1 MAPGVVCGC
10 RYGGSVAAIHGMSA
24 VMIRCRNEQ
33 ITPMD
38 NSRLFLFAAL
48 VFVGMLL
55 WQQWQA
61 DYGPRAVPDTT
72 VEQPTTTPGA
82 ADGGVDR
89 EDLPVPADTLGGV
102 AAPPAAD
109 AEGPVVDQGQ
119 LLQVDTDVLR
129 VMIDT
134 RGGVLRSIKLK
145 KYPTSLERPDDW
157 LELVHDKSDTVYI
170 VQSGLLNKQELAPTH
185 ASLFEAA
192 QSEYQLADGAD
203 ELIVPLRWEVD
214 GIEVI
219 KTYRFRRGDYLID
232 LQHQVDNNSAADWV
246 GSQYRQLRRSRPLET
261 SRLLYTYTGSVYF
274 NEADKYEKID
284 FDAIEEGQFSAAN
297 LRNRDNPEF
306 SEEIKKF
313 EGGWIAMIQH
323 YFLTAWIPGAD
334 DANTLYT
341 IARTSANPATY
352 TIGLRSENLLVP
364 SGGSGEFNS
373 SLFVGPKITQR
384 LEEISPGLELTV
396 DYGWLTFL
404 SKPLYWLLSW
414 YHDFVG
420 NWGVAII
427 LLTLT
432 VKGAFYKLSET
443 SYKSMAKMRKVSPRL
458 KTLKE
463 RYGDDR
469 QRMNQEMMKLYK
481 EEKINPMGG
490 CLPILVQIP
499 VFIALYWALLESV
512 ELRQAPFIL
521 WIEDLSVMD
530 PYYVLPILM
539 GISMVIQQKLNP
551 PPPDP
556 IQAKVMMA
564 LPFVFTIFFAFFP
577 AGLVLYWVVNNVL
590 SIAQQWV
597 ITKRIEAAGK

>member
-1 MAPGVVCGC
+1 
-10 RYGGSVAAIHGMSA
+10 VA
-24 VMIRCRNEQ
+24 V
-33 ITPMD
+33 D

-48 VFVGMLL
+48 VFVGMLM

-61 DYGPRAVPDTT
+61 DYGPRPTA
-72 VEQPTTTPGA
+72 EQQAGQSGESPRPRSASEG
-82 ADGGVDR
+82 D
-89 EDLPVPADTLGGV
+89 DLPVPAETVGSIATPSAGEAVTAV
-102 AAPPAAD
+102 AD
-109 AEGPVVDQGQ
+109 EGRM
-119 LLQVDTDVLR
+119 LQVDTDVIRAL
-129 VMIDT
+129 IDT
-134 RGGVLRSIKLK
+134 RGGVLRSLKLK
-145 KYPTSLERPDDW
+145 NYPTSLEQPNDW
-157 LELVHDKSDTVYI
+157 LELVHDRSDTVYI
-170 VQSGLLNKQELAPTH
+170 VQSGLLNKEELAPTH
-185 ASLFEAA
+185 SSLYEAA
-192 QSEYQLADGAD
+192 QTEFALADGAN
-203 ELIVPLRWEVD
+203 ELRVPLRWEKD

-219 KTYRFRRGDYLID
+219 KTYRFTRGDYLID
-232 LQHQVDNNSAADWV
+232 VLHQVTNNTDADWA

-261 SRLLYTYTGSVYF
+261 SRLLYTYTGSVYY
-274 NEADKYEKID
+274 NEAEKYEKID
-284 FDAIEEGQFSAAN
+284 FDAIEDGQFSASN
-297 LRNRDNPEF
+297 LRSRDNPD
-306 SEEIKKF
+306 SRDEIKQF

-334 DANTLYT
+334 DTNTLYT
-341 IARTSANPATY
+341 IARTAASPPTY
-352 TIGLRSENLLVP
+352 TIGLRSQNLLVR
-364 SGGSGEFNS
+364 GGESGELSS
-373 SLFVGPKITQR
+373 SLFVGPKLTQR

-414 YHDFVG
+414 YHDFVD

-469 QRMNQEMMKLYK
+469 QKMNQEMMKLYK

-530 PYYVLPILM
+530 PYFVLPILM

-564 LPFVFTIFFAFFP
+564 LPFVFTVFFAFFP

-597 ITKRIEAAGK
+597 ITKRIEAAK